1 VSGALTALCDS
12 PRLYVLDGFALPDE
26 IAHVLRATA
35 DPKALAVRGIRVKH
49 DETGLSC
56 ELPVEGDPVLEALV
70 ARMQRVLR
78 MDNDAGGTLRFRRY
92 APGES
97 HPPHIDEYVIGGS
110 HLIATAMLYLTDTE
124 SGGETSFP
132 RAQPE
137 PVKIASHAGRLAI
150 WFNHAPDGAVDQR
163 SYHEALAVE
172 RGEKV
177 TLSNFVYKP
186 LAFAAR
192 DPGGEHPI
200 DALPA
205 EPVRSDR
212 TRFFCVNDG
221 VPHETTDLLRE
232 ACERRDVAYLEID
245 ATSFDFEAARRLE
258 PGDLMYRPAI
268 STAAMR
274 VEQFLY
280 APGVATFYKHD
291 DSMFFDA
298 LSSPLHFERAGLP
311 IPRTFYC
318 SNADRTLL
326 RSFVERLGG
335 FPVVVKLLG
344 GQRGVGVMRADSYPS
359 LFSLI
364 DYALWQGKNPLITAY
379 IADAVHWRVVVVGT
393 RAVAAYKNPPDSD
406 DFRTSGGDD
415 PADFTANPPARLA
428 EIAVRA
434 VDVLQNEFGGVDI
447 LEHPSGRCYLL
458 EANFPCYFPHAQTV
472 AGIDVAGAMLDYL
485 LEKRARLT
493 TTSPS

>member
-1 VSGALTALCDS
+1 VDDAFTTPCAS
-12 PRLYVLDGFALPDE
+12 PRLFVLDGFASAAE
-26 IAHVLRATA
+26 IAHVLGATS
-35 DPKALAVRGIRVKH
+35 DPQTLEARGIAVRH
-49 DETGLSC
+49 DSTGQSC
-56 ELPVEGDPVLEALV
+56 ELPVDDDSLLRTIV
-70 ARMQRVLR
+70 ARMERLLG

-92 APGES
+92 TPGES
-97 HPPHIDEYVIGGS
+97 HPPHIDEYEIRGL
-110 HLIATAMLYLTDTE
+110 HLIATATLYLTDTE
-124 SGGETSFP
+124 AGGETSFP

-137 PVKIASHAGRLAI
+137 AVKVASRAGRLAI
-150 WFNHAPDGAVDQR
+150 WFNHAPDGSVDQT
-163 SYHEALAVE
+163 SYHEGLAVL

-177 TLSNFVYKP
+177 TLTNFIYKP
-186 LAFAAR
+186 LHFAALG
-192 DPGGEHPI
+192 PG
-200 DALPA
+200 A
-205 EPVRSDR
+205 V
-212 TRFFCVNDG
+212 RFFCVNDG
-221 VPHETTDLLRE
+221 VPHETTDRLHE
-232 ACERRDVAYLEID
+232 ACERRGVAYLEID
-245 ATSFDFEAARRLE
+245 AQSFDFDPARRLE
-258 PGDLMYRPAI
+258 PGDLLYRPAI

-298 LSSPLHFERAGLP
+298 LSSPLQFERAGLP

-318 SNADRTLL
+318 STGSRTLL

-364 DYALWQGKNPLITAY
+364 DYALWQGKNPLISAY
-379 IADAVHWRVVVVGT
+379 IPDAVHWRVVVVGK
-393 RAVAAYKNPPDSD
+393 RAVAAYKNPTDAD

-415 PADFTANPPARLA
+415 PNDVTAEPAPRLE

-434 VDVLQNEFGGVDI
+434 VDLLDNEFGGVDI

-458 EANFPCYFPHAQTV
+458 EANFPCYFAHAQEV

-485 LEKRARLT
+485 IEKAARLT
-493 TTSPS
+493 PGRPS